1 MKSNKVP
8 RLLYIIIFTIFLTGC
23 SSITEKM
30 FVFHVE
36 RSLNPVI
43 IPYRSTEKE
52 MREFFGK
59 PDFVISKK
67 NRFYG
72 ITYYNGSYY
81 LKNTEEHKKILKKLL
96 PEKVLKREDELKETI
111 LTIYFDPVDRV
122 VSKYGIRKYM
132 APPEYDPNALTP
144 EEKEEMEAKEK
155 KLRDEFR
162 DLSPLEVLN
171 KIILDM

>member
-1 MKSNKVP
+1 MNSNKFL
-8 RLLYIIIFTIFLTGC
+8 RLFYVIICIFFLTGC

-30 FVFHVE
+30 LVFHVE

-59 PDFVISKK
+59 PDFVIAKK

-81 LKNTEEHKKILKKLL
+81 LNNTDEHKDILKKLL
-96 PEKVLKREDELKETI
+96 PK
-111 LTIYFDPVDRV
+111 
-122 VSKYGIRKYM
+122 KY
-132 APPEYDPNALTP
+132 
-144 EEKEEMEAKEK
+144 
-155 KLRDEFR
+155 
-162 DLSPLEVLN
+162 
-171 KIILDM
+171 

>member
-1 MKSNKVP
+1 MKLNKIL
-8 RLLYIIIFTIFLTGC
+8 RFLYTITCIILLTGC
-23 SSITEKM
+23 SSVSEKM
-30 FVFHVE
+30 LIFHVE

-59 PDFVISKK
+59 PDFVIAKK

-81 LKNTEEHKKILKKLL
+81 LNNTEEHKNILKKLI
-96 PEKVLKREDELKETI
+96 PEKILKNKKYLNETI
-111 LTIYFDPVDRV
+111 LTIYFDPIDRV
-122 VSKYGIRKYM
+122 VSKYDIRKYM

-144 EEKEEMEAKEK
+144 EEKAEIEAKEK

-171 KIILDM
+171 KIILEI

>member
-1 MKSNKVP
+1 MNSNKFL
-8 RLLYIIIFTIFLTGC
+8 RLFYVIICIFFLTGC
-23 SSITEKM
+23 SSITEM
-30 FVFHVE
+30 LVFHVE

-59 PDFVISKK
+59 PDFVIAKK

-81 LKNTEEHKKILKKLL
+81 LNNTDEHKDILKKLL
-96 PEKVLKREDELKETI
+96 PKKILKNEDSLKETI

-122 VSKYGIRKYM
+122 VSKYNIRKYM
-132 APPEYDPNALTP
+132 APPEYDPTLLPQKKKA
-144 EEKEEMEAKEK
+144 EIEAKK
-155 KLRDEFR
+155 KKMRDKFR

-171 KIILDM
+171 KIILEM

>member
-1 MKSNKVP
+1 MKSSKVS
-8 RLLYIIIFTIFLTGC
+8 RLLYVIICIIFLNGC

-30 FVFHVE
+30 LIFHAE

-52 MREFFGK
+52 MKEFFGK
-59 PDFVISKK
+59 PDFIIAKR

-72 ITYYNGSYY
+72 ITYYNGNYY
-81 LKNTEEHKKILKKLL
+81 LNNTEEHKNILKKLL
-96 PEKVLKREDELKETI
+96 PEKILKNEDSLKETI

-122 VSKYGIRKYM
+122 VLKYTIRKYM
-132 APPEYDPNALTP
+132 APSEYDPNALTP
-144 EEKEEMEAKEK
+144 EEKAEIEEKEK

-171 KIILDM
+171 KIILDV

>member
-1 MKSNKVP
+1 MNSNKFL
-8 RLLYIIIFTIFLTGC
+8 RLFYVIICIFFLTGC

-30 FVFHVE
+30 LVFHVE

-59 PDFVISKK
+59 PDFVIAKK

-81 LKNTEEHKKILKKLL
+81 LNNTDEHKDILKN
-96 PEKVLKREDELKETI
+96 EDSLKETI

-122 VSKYGIRKYM
+122 VSKYNIRKYM

-144 EEKEEMEAKEK
+144 EEKAEIEAKK
-155 KLRDEFR
+155 KKMRDEFR

-171 KIILDM
+171 KIILEI

>member
-1 MKSNKVP
+1 MKLNKVP
-8 RLLYIIIFTIFLTGC
+8 KFLYIIICIIFFTGC

-30 FVFHVE
+30 LIFHVE

-52 MREFFGK
+52 MKEFFGK
-59 PDFVISKK
+59 PDFVIAKK

-81 LKNTEEHKKILKKLL
+81 LNNTEEHKEILKKLL
-96 PEKVLKREDELKETI
+96 PEKILKNEESLKETI
-111 LTIYFDPVDRV
+111 LTIYFDPIDRV
-122 VSKYGIRKYM
+122 VSKYDIRKYM

-144 EEKEEMEAKEK
+144 EEKAEIEAKKK

-171 KIILDM
+171 KIILEI

>member
-1 MKSNKVP
+1 MKLNKVP
-8 RLLYIIIFTIFLTGC
+8 RLLYTIICIIFLTGC

-72 ITYYNGSYY
+72 ITYHNGSYY
-81 LKNTEEHKKILKKLL
+81 LKNTEEHKEILTKLL
-96 PEKVLKREDELKETI
+96 PEKILKKEDELEETI

-122 VSKYGIRKYM
+122 VSKYSIRKYM

-155 KLRDEFR
+155 KMRDEFR

>member
-1 MKSNKVP
+1 MKLNKVP
-8 RLLYIIIFTIFLTGC
+8 RFLYIITCIIFLAGC

-30 FVFHVE
+30 LVFHVE
-36 RSLNPVI
+36 KSLNPVI

-59 PDFVISKK
+59 PDFIIAKK

-81 LKNTEEHKKILKKLL
+81 LNNTEEHKDILKKLL
-96 PEKVLKREDELKETI
+96 PEKILKNEDSLRETI
-111 LTIYFDPVDRV
+111 LTIYFDPIDRV
-122 VSKYGIRKYM
+122 VSKYNIRKYM

-144 EEKEEMEAKEK
+144 EEKAEIEAKEK

-171 KIILDM
+171 KIILEI